1 MLSSDKID
9 LNKIDV
15 LILDDNPH
23 ALQLICQVVSGFGCR
38 NISLCATVEEAKNV
52 LSKKRID
59 LILSDAEMPEQN
71 GYDFLQWLRREASEP
86 NRFAPAI
93 LITGHTRVSNVHR
106 ARDCGAHFVVSK
118 PIQADTL
125 LERIFWVAKD
135 ERMFI
140 DSPAYAGPDRRFKFD
155 GPPAGEAGRR
165 STDVGP
171 EIGDAN
177 DPNLSQDELDG
188 MLKVRKVAL

>member
-1 MLSSDKID
+1 LLNSDKID

-23 ALQLICQVVSGFGCR
+23 ALQLLCQVVSGFGCR
-38 NISLCATVEEAKNV
+38 NISLCETVDEAKE
-52 LSKKRID
+52 LLKRKRID
-59 LILSDAEMPEQN
+59 LILSDGEMPGQN

-93 LITGHTRVSNVHR
+93 LVTGHTRVSNVHR

-125 LERIFWVAKD
+125 LQRIFWVAKD

-140 DSPAYAGPDRRFKFD
+140 DCPTYAGPDRRFKFD
-155 GPPAGEAGRR
+155 GLPAGEEGRR
-165 STDVGP
+165 STDLKSD
-171 EIGDAN
+171 IGDAM

-188 MLKVRKVAL
+188 MLKVRKVAI